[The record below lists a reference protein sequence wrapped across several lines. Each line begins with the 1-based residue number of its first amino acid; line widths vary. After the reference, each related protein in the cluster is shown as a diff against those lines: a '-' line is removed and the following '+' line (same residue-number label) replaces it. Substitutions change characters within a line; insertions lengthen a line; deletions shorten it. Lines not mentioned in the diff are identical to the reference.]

1 LLSSSNQQQ
10 STAIN
15 SVQAAFKQRSSSNQQ
30 QSVAFKQH
38 SSSNQQQ
45 SVAFKQRLSNGSTGS
60 SARAVGCVSVTYH
73 KIKKNLYIC
82 ILYDMLMLWQKTQL
96 AQDCL

>member
-1 LLSSSNQQQ
+1 VAFKQQ

-15 SVQAAFKQRSSSNQQ
+15 SNQQ
-30 QSVAFKQH
+30 QSVAFKQQ
-38 SSSNQQQ
+38 STAISGIQQQ
-45 SVAFKQRLSNGSTGS
+45 LSNGSIGS
-60 SARAVGCVSVTYH
+60 SARAVGYVSVTYH

>member
-1 LLSSSNQQQ
+1 VAFKQQ

-15 SVQAAFKQRSSSNQQ
+15 SNQQ
-30 QSVAFKQH
+30 QSVAFKQ
-38 SSSNQQQ
+38 Q
-45 SVAFKQRLSNGSTGS
+45 STAISGIQAAFKQRLSNGSTGS
-60 SARAVGCVSVTYH
+60 SARAVDCVSVTYH

>member
-15 SVQAAFKQRSSSNQQ
+15 SNQWHLSSNQQQSTAINSNQWRSSSNQQ
-30 QSVAFKQH
+30 QSVAFKQ
-38 SSSNQQQ
+38 Q
-45 SVAFKQRLSNGSTGS
+45 LSNGSIGS
-60 SARAVGCVSVTYH
+60 SARAVGYVSVTYH